1 MISSWK
7 TKVRKAIECLCRKKN
22 LWFGKRGNPFFSWFF
37 FLYWPGRYTPP
48 LRETRNTN
56 LTKKVEYTT
65 VYEAPA
71 ATLDSEHTIVVG
83 FKVCMTADPQHIKRP
98 RSNIWNE
105 CSKVKLDT
113 WQKHNYHPSL
123 IKTANLNLA
132 FNYCFTVVVSVK
144 NNPIKGSALE
154 YLFSRKT
161 FNC

>member
-1 MISSWK
+1 MAILAILDSPKNWFHAKSQWWKNHEIYTISTLCPCYIWWK
-7 TKVRKAIECLCRKKN
+7 
-22 LWFGKRGNPFFSWFF
+22 SFF
-37 FLYWPGRYTPP
+37 FLLIFFLFLNWPGRYTPP

-71 ATLDSEHTIVVG
+71 ATLDSEHTMVVG

-113 WQKHNYHPSL
+113 WQPEAKLSS
-123 IKTANLNLA
+123 I
-132 FNYCFTVVVSVK
+132 VD
-144 NNPIKGSALE
+144 
-154 YLFSRKT
+154 
-161 FNC
+161 